1 MQAWWMARQ
10 WETVFVAAQ
19 LSVLPAAL
27 GVVLGALLALLWLGA
42 GAEPAS
48 RKGRIG
54 KRSVQVLAWLLSLL
68 LAALILLGYRAAP
81 YTADAVLTIGLRR
94 ALFELLSQLGVGLLL
109 VAGPLLLW
117 SLWRRPAT
125 GARA

>member
-10 WETVFVAAQ
+10 WETVFAAAQ
-19 LSVLPAAL
+19 LSVLPAVL
-27 GVVLGALLALLWLGA
+27 GVALGALLALLWLGA
-42 GAEPAS
+42 GAQPRS
-48 RKGRIG
+48 RKGRVG
-54 KRSVQVLAWLLSLL
+54 KRAAQLLACLLSLL

-81 YTADAVLTIGLRR
+81 YTADAVLTVGLRR
-94 ALFELLSQLGVGLLL
+94 ALLDLLRQLGLGLLV

-117 SLWRRPAT
+117 SLRRRPAK

>member
-10 WETVFVAAQ
+10 WETVFAAAQ

-27 GVVLGALLALLWLGA
+27 GVALGALLALLWLGA
-42 GAEPAS
+42 GAQPRS
-48 RKGRIG
+48 RKGRVG
-54 KRSVQVLAWLLSLL
+54 KRAAQLLAWLLSLL

-81 YTADAVLTIGLRR
+81 YTADAVLTIGLRSV
-94 ALFELLSQLGVGLLL
+94 LFALLSQLGAGLLL

-117 SLWRRPAT
+117 SRWRRPAT

>member
-10 WETVFVAAQ
+10 WETVFAAAQ
-19 LSVLPAAL
+19 LSVLPAVL
-27 GVVLGALLALLWLGA
+27 GVALGALLALLWLGA
-42 GAEPAS
+42 GAQPRS
-48 RKGRIG
+48 RKGRVG
-54 KRSVQVLAWLLSLL
+54 KRAAQLLAWLLSLL

-81 YTADAVLTIGLRR
+81 YTADAVLTVGLRR
-94 ALFELLSQLGVGLLL
+94 ALLDLLSQLGLGLLV

-117 SLWRRPAT
+117 SLRRRPAK